1 VLNEG
6 SLGWIQISG
15 SSAASRALGT
25 GSVSTTAVMGPDV
38 EVLVGM
44 GVGAEVGVTVVAE
57 GDPDA
62 MGIYTINT
70 KDRAITRW
78 FLGFLSR

>member
-1 VLNEG
+1 
-6 SLGWIQISG
+6 
-15 SSAASRALGT
+15 
-25 GSVSTTAVMGPDV
+25 MGPDV